1 MESTTHS
8 SHGGILFQ
16 LEMFRPTMMA
26 AVLAEGLASKARNIL
41 DATLELA
48 RHPRAPIVVAR
59 LHGSVVGDDPAE
71 FWRENA
77 DLAIYASQVLPRQ
90 CFIYYVRGGL
100 DRREGFIVA
109 QQGQVL
115 VAHDATPDSI
125 PEGTPDNEWPVRRLC
140 QQMQL
145 TVEDIADAFPGGPR
159 VSISLAEPTGDDQ
172 QLLMTLAG
180 QADDEDLDDEPP
192 PPAPRQR
199 GPAGGGRPGAGQ
211 GPAQGQ
217 GPASAAS
224 KRPKITVEEDAKR
237 RSAARAAEME
247 ALAARSAEIVE
258 HLPYVVDALGAVVAP
273 DVELEETEILSKYA
287 VSEVEGSLPDGLPAS
302 LREELQGKAID
313 FAVRVD
319 FLSEVFVANRPLSRP
334 DFEAAAADFDLGG
347 ETVKILEVFAP
358 RLGAGSLLRKGKVN
372 VFISRRPDEPI
383 PAALVAKLLG

>member
-48 RHPRAPIVVAR
+48 RHPSAPIVVAR

-90 CFIYYVRGGL
+90 CFIYYVRTGL

-109 QQGQVL
+109 QRGQVL
-115 VAHDATPDSI
+115 VAHDATPESI
-125 PEGTPDNEWPVRRLC
+125 PEGTPDEEWPVRRLC

-145 TVEDIADAFPGGPR
+145 TVEDIADGFPDGPR

-180 QADDEDLDDEPP
+180 QPDDEEPEDEEPAA
-192 PPAPRQR
+192 APRQR
-199 GPAGGGRPGAGQ
+199 APAGGRPGAGPA
-211 GPAQGQ
+211 GP
-217 GPASAAS
+217 GPGAP
-224 KRPKITVEEDAKR
+224 KRPKVSVEDDAKR
-237 RSAARAAEME
+237 RSAARAAELE

-258 HLPYVVDALGAVVAP
+258 HLPYVVDAIGAIVAP
-273 DVELEETEILSKYA
+273 DVELEETEILGKYA

-302 LREELQGKAID
+302 LREELQGKSID

-334 DFEAAAADFDLGG
+334 DFEANAADYDLGG

-358 RLGAGSLLRKGKVN
+358 RLGSGSLLRKGKAN
-372 VFISRRPDEPI
+372 AFISRRPDEPI